1 MSKAMIITYGIF
13 FLLVIPGVA
22 LFAKGATINMENL
35 DRLGSYLS
43 GIGTVVA
50 AVAAVYGVNGWVKQ
64 LTHGKYLD
72 IIWEAKVNLRKVY
85 LSKNS
90 WYGHA
95 KIAATKFNS
104 KLDEEANEHWYKLD
118 NACKNLST
126 SFSSIDQI
134 IVRDD
139 FKWQNQATELHHL
152 LNDINNFLKKLI
164 IISDKPEQELN
175 EKNKLFHCYYD
186 SFLNQLDELEKN
198 IQSKATRRW
207 PYTTIFG

>member
-1 MSKAMIITYGIF
+1 MSKVMIITYGIF

-22 LFAKGATINMENL
+22 LFTNGATINMENL

-50 AVAAVYGVNGWVKQ
+50 AVAAVYGINGWVKQ

-72 IIWEAKVNLRKVY
+72 IIWEAKINLRKVY

-90 WYGHA
+90 WYGYA
-95 KIAATKFNS
+95 KIAATKCNS
-104 KLDEEANEHWYKLD
+104 KLDNEANEYWDKLD
-118 NACKNLST
+118 SACKSLST

-139 FKWQNQATELHHL
+139 FKWQNQATDLHRLLKDTNNLLKELITS
-152 LNDINNFLKKLI
+152 DESEQKLH
-164 IISDKPEQELN
+164 
-175 EKNKLFHCYYD
+175 EKNKLFHCYYN
-186 SFLNQLDELEKN
+186 SLLNQLDELEKKH
-198 IQSKATRRW
+198 SK
-207 PYTTIFG
+207 